1 MGYLISSEQFAAF
14 MLPSARNDDKL
25 IFKLWE
31 CGSITTSE
39 CCTRFLLHNGK
50 KPEEFEFISLDAF
63 RSMMES
69 LGYRRR
75 SND

>member
-1 MGYLISSEQFAAF
+1 MGYLISSEQFAEM

-31 CGSITTSE
+31 IGNISTDE
-39 CCTRFLLHNGK
+39 CCQRFILHNGK
-50 KPEEFEFISLDAF
+50 RPEDYEFISLDAF
-63 RSMMES
+63 RSMLYG

-75 SND
+75 IDG